1 MANVLPP
8 LREPAAATIMN
19 TTLNPTKN
27 AAFPLSN
34 WGGVQTM
41 VTSYS
46 MDYGKK
52 ERTPSEARPCSAT
65 RRNRPHPSRVSRVF
79 DLVGRGSDLNKQCF
93 LIEVGFQFVK
103 ISCKTCLSKSSV
115 KLAFSKTRQS
125 VKTKLSITFH
135 KNKQLVLY
143 KQYNWQ
149 LHFSNGIHVCIYIYN
164 IYK

>member
-19 TTLNPTKN
+19 TTLI
-27 AAFPLSN
+27 PLSN

-135 KNKQLVLY
+135 
-143 KQYNWQ
+143 WQ
-149 LHFSNGIHVCIYIYN
+149 LHFSNGIHVCIYIIFIN
-164 IYK
+164 RDIR